1 MKTWAGEASAPGSF
15 LRVKGFIFF
24 FCVSQ
29 RGAGIP
35 RASGRG
41 LLTSGW
47 AGPVQSPSP
56 GYTEPIQDTLH
67 PPFLISPLSFFPFSF
82 FFMVLGVTHTIYK
95 GTTTEP
101 HLTLH
106 NLPSPWFK
114 APFHNL
120 IYQITSSLPHPV
132 DQMHTTGYRHPHRG
146 GHPAG
151 PEFRGLG
158 ITVAAFGSVRLRAGR
173 CLMTK
178 RLAGWQ
184 HTWVDI

>member
-1 MKTWAGEASAPGSF
+1 MFRISLTMHISDPLSPSAQEAEHGQASSTFSGFLGRVFLLKTEAGEASAPGSF

-67 PPFLISPLSFFPFSF
+67 PPLPYLPSFLFSF
-82 FFMVLGVTHTIYK
+82 LLFFMVLGVTHTIYK

-120 IYQITSSLPHPV
+120 S
-132 DQMHTTGYRHPHRG
+132 
-146 GHPAG
+146 
-151 PEFRGLG
+151 
-158 ITVAAFGSVRLRAGR
+158 
-173 CLMTK
+173 TK
-178 RLAGWQ
+178 
-184 HTWVDI
+184 